1 VRDKTIEAIIIWVY
15 IIASVRRKREVN
27 DDNLE
32 ADAAK
37 GNSNRF
43 RRFGERTKC
52 TQSYYD
58 IIVPIHT
65 TIITGGRLYRYLRCS
80 KIVAKIAIDISFPM
94 FIYKLVHNVLQYIMY
109 TMHRVETSTAAC
121 VLLGQ

>member
-32 ADAAK
+32 TDAAK

-52 TQSYYD
+52 TQSYD
-58 IIVPIHT
+58 IIVPIRT
-65 TIITGGRLYRYLRCS
+65 DYYYRWAS
-80 KIVAKIAIDISFPM
+80 IDICGAVKSWRKSLSILFPM